1 MTTKASQFGFVEC
14 ADLISAQKYGDAL
27 KAYQRAV
34 ANFLD
39 SKTTPKRSE
48 IARQLFQIGAAL
60 EETLKKAYGEKWAA
74 HVPQF
79 AEENQRLAC
88 SFCGKDQNEVAKLVA
103 GPTIYICNE
112 CVDLCNDIIAEEVEH
127 ESDAAKNSAAG
138 KKQTNRER
146 LCGVCMEPRDTDE
159 LIFLPHAAYMC
170 AGCLE
175 EIQLVRDKHGD
186 K

>member
-1 MTTKASQFGFVEC
+1 MTKPSGFGFIEC
-14 ADLISAQKYGDAL
+14 ADLISEQKYGDAL
-27 KAYQRAV
+27 KTYQQAV

-74 HVPQF
+74 QVPQF
-79 AEENQRLAC
+79 AEETADESC
-88 SFCGKDQNEVAKLVA
+88 SFCGKARKEVGKLIGGSSVH
-103 GPTIYICNE
+103 ICDE
-112 CVDLCNDIIAEEVEH
+112 CVHVCDEIMTKENVDRAE
-127 ESDAAKNSAAG
+127 KNSLNASGLAE
-138 KKQTNRER
+138 ER
-146 LCGVCMEPRDTDE
+146 LCGICMEQRETDE

-175 EIQLVRDKHGD
+175 EIQIIRDKRGEQ
-186 K
+186 